1 MAKTQSL
8 ECVRF
13 YHYGLEIHTYVPGC
27 SEKRRLGEK
36 KTRNGCWLAILS
48 YAVMWTHS
56 RETKPERKSE
66 MKRGDHVPTHVL
78 LLLEKFRRE
87 MWFLFLDR

>member
-27 SEKRRLGEK
+27 SEKRRLGGKKNSEWVLVGYFKLRSHVDTLEGNETRKKKRDEK
-36 KTRNGCWLAILS
+36 R
-48 YAVMWTHS
+48 
-56 RETKPERKSE
+56 
-66 MKRGDHVPTHVL
+66 
-78 LLLEKFRRE
+78 
-87 MWFLFLDR
+87 